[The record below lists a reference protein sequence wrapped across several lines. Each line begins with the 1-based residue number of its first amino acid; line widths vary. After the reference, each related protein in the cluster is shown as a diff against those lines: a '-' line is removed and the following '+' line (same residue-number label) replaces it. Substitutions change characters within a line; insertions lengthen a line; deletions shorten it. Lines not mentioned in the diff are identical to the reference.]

1 MSSYIN
7 NNYLDLDDLIEDL
20 DTGKTVKA
28 CSEENISYNT
38 LLETISQIG
47 KMADKTDKLFPVKN
61 GQDLTADLFANMSDS
76 EMLSHFLPVKG
87 IDFDQGENDTGF
99 PEKEKDKDQKKGKD
113 QNKPLY
119 YADEFMPHRMMPQ
132 LNPLYQ
138 LSAFKSAISNN
149 AEQKQQQQHYDED
162 LDNNDG
168 SDVYIVSEV
177 DFDAESDKADELNQL
192 SEGRRPSSGAEN
204 TNTTP
209 REIKKRK
216 PRTYKYNP
224 KPLQQKVCRSFVPD
238 DLKDIEYWARRKRN
252 NEAAKKSR
260 EERRKK
266 ELEILKSYEMMKQ
279 EYSQIKIENIRL
291 KARNSMLEKQ
301 IAELKWKVK

>member
-1 MSSYIN
+1 MSSYMS

-20 DTGKTVKA
+20 DTGKTVKS

-38 LLETISQIG
+38 LLDTISQIG

-87 IDFDQGENDTGF
+87 IDFDQGECDNGF
-99 PEKEKDKDQKKGKD
+99 PEKEKGKDQKKGKD
-113 QNKPLY
+113 ENKPVY

-132 LNPLYQ
+132 LNPLYH

-149 AEQKQQQQHYDED
+149 AAQKQQQQQNRDED
-162 LDNNDG
+162 VESNDG

-177 DFDAESDKADELNQL
+177 DFDDESNKLDEAEEGHLL
-192 SEGRRPSSGAEN
+192 SCAEN
-204 TNTTP
+204 KNNAQP

-224 KPLQQKVCRSFVPD
+224 KPLQHKVCRSFVPD
-238 DLKDIEYWARRKRN
+238 DLKDMEYWARRKRN

-301 IAELKWKVK
+301 IAELKWKAK